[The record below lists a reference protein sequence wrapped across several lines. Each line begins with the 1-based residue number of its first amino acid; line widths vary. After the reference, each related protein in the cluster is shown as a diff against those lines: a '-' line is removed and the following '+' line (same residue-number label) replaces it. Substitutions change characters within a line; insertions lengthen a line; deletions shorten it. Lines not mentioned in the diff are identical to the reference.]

1 MGREGRDDDRGREQR
16 AFCFSRR
23 SCNFVAS
30 RTVPAECAGC
40 SIGSTDETLRVNG
53 GEPKNMRR
61 GPTIVFGSGYRI
73 QERFTFW

>member
-1 MGREGRDDDRGREQR
+1 M
-16 AFCFSRR
+16 
-23 SCNFVAS
+23 
-30 RTVPAECAGC
+30 PAECAGC
-40 SIGSTDETLRVNG
+40 SIGSTDETVKVYG